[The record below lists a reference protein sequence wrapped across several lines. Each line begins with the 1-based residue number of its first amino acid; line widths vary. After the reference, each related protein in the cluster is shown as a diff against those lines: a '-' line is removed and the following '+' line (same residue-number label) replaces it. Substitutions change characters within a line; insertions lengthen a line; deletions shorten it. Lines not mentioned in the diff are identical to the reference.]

1 MFRGGE
7 EERGKIIGKCVAA
20 FPYMWFYVS
29 ATPCLFR
36 LLLADFSLALSLL
49 SRMWAL
55 RFVCPVCCLPI
66 SLVLSLLTSLW
77 VLPSVCPICCV
88 PVLTSLSLWLCSPA
102 CGCLSFIPIAVCW
115 PLYHFVS
122 SCQGVS
128 AVILPFYLLP
138 ADLSFTLFLF
148 VRLWVLPF
156 ICPILRLLTSLM
168 FCLYSS
174 ACEWYP
180 LFILLTIYC
189 LLTSF
194 VLSLL
199 TSLWVLLLIY
209 PICYL
214 LTSLLSLL
222 ASLWVLPSIGLVYH
236 LLISLLCSPACER
249 HLFILFTVCW
259 PFYCSVFFHQDVSN
273 TPHLFC

>member
-156 ICPILRLLTSLM
+156 ICPILHLPTSLM
-168 FCLYSS
+168 FCSMWVVSLVYPAYYLLSTHFFCSVFAHQFVSVTPHLSHLLS
-174 ACEWYP
+174 AD
-180 LFILLTIYC
+180 LFAIFACQLVSAALRWSCFSFADLFTLFTSLWAPPVHLIHC
-189 LLTSF
+189 LLTF
-194 VLSLL
+194 L
-199 TSLWVLLLIY
+199 
-209 PICYL
+209 
-214 LTSLLSLL
+214 
-222 ASLWVLPSIGLVYH
+222 
-236 LLISLLCSPACER
+236 
-249 HLFILFTVCW
+249 
-259 PFYCSVFFHQDVSN
+259 
-273 TPHLFC
+273 LFCLFSPGCE